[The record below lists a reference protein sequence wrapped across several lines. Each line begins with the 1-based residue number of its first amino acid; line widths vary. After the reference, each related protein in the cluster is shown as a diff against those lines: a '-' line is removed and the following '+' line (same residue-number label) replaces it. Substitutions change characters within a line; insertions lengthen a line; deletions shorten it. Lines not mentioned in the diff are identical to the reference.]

1 MKRYTEFS
9 FSVFACLCSLFSV
22 LASVEVSAQKP
33 VQMNSGEI
41 LHAMKKLNVL
51 GSVLYMAAHPD
62 DENTR
67 LLAYM
72 AKDRQFKTA
81 YMAMTRG
88 DGGQNLI
95 GNEQG
100 TDLGLIRTQE
110 LLAARRV
117 DGAEQFF
124 SRAYDFGFSKS
135 TDEAL
140 RMWDKEKIL
149 SDAVWVIRNFRP
161 DIIITRFPEDSR
173 AGHGHH
179 SGSAVIAR
187 EAFIAAADPKRFPE
201 QFQYGVTKWQ
211 VKRIMWNTFSFGNTN
226 TTAENQL
233 KIDVGSYVPLLG
245 KSIGEISA
253 ESRSQH
259 RSQGFGSA
267 SSRGSATEYFTP
279 VLGEKAEKDP
289 MDGVDISWGRVE
301 GGSAIAAMVNA
312 MVNSFNTSDPA
323 ASLPQLISIRKE
335 LENIKDAHW
344 KKIKLLEVDKLIQMT
359 SGLFME
365 ALADKLE
372 VKQGDTL
379 KVNIGFNNRSGAAIT
394 LVGISLDG
402 IAADYNTALN
412 KNQNWTN
419 AYLIPIAVDRSFTQP
434 YWLLNDM
441 NKGSFNVTDQ
451 HLIGMAQNKPAFNL
465 LAKLNVL
472 GTPISYEVPVMYREV
487 DPAKGEFFSPAI
499 IAPAKTISTA
509 PKPNLIR
516 ESAGNS
522 NSLIHD
528 QSSTKTN
535 ASSPLLKTSIQY
547 EHIPTITYFNKVKEL
562 NIKVDL
568 KTTGKKIGY
577 IVGAGDK
584 VMDMIE
590 LMGYEATMLG
600 KEDITAEKLKQ
611 FDAVITGVRAYNVHD
626 WLNEKYDVLM
636 AYVEN
641 GGNMV
646 VQYNT
651 NSFAGPMTKTKM
663 GPKPFV
669 ISRGRITDEESAVV
683 FVEPQDPVLNYP
695 NKINNND
702 FSNWIQERGIYFADD
717 FDKDYKAILSM
728 HDSGEGD
735 LKGGL
740 IVRNQGKGRFIYT
753 GLVFFRELPAGVP
766 GAIRL
771 FANLISNP
779 NLKVNE

>member
-1 MKRYTEFS
+1 MKRYSGFS
-9 FSVFACLCSLFSV
+9 FSLVACFCFVVSMV
-22 LASVEVSAQKP
+22 ASFDVNAQKP
-33 VQMNSGEI
+33 VQMSSGEL

-67 LLAYM
+67 LLAYL
-72 AKDRQFKTA
+72 AKDRQYKTG

-124 SRAYDFGFSKS
+124 SRAFDFGFSKS

-140 RMWDKEKIL
+140 SVWDKEKIL

-187 EAFIAAADPKRFPE
+187 EAFIAASDPKRFPE
-201 QFQYGVTKWQ
+201 QFQYGVTPWQ

-233 KIDVGSYVPLLG
+233 KIDVGTYIPLLG
-245 KSIGEISA
+245 KSIGEIAA

-279 VLGEKAEKDP
+279 VLGEKFEKDP
-289 MDGVDISWGRVE
+289 MDGIDVSLARIE
-301 GGSAIAAMVNA
+301 GGSEIAMLVNA
-312 MVNSFNTSDPA
+312 MINAFNMNDPA
-323 ASLPQLISIRKE
+323 ASLPQLVAIRKE
-335 LENIKDAHW
+335 VENLKDAHW
-344 KKIKLLEVDKLIQMT
+344 KKIKLQEVDKLIQMT

-365 ALADKLE
+365 ALSDKFE

-379 KVNIGFNNRSGAAIT
+379 KVNLGFNNRSGAE
-394 LVGISLDG
+394 ISLMDISMDG
-402 IAADYNTALN
+402 IAANYNTVLK

-419 AYLIPIAVDRSFTQP
+419 SYLIPIPLDHAYTQP
-434 YWLLNDM
+434 YWLVNDM

-451 HLIGMAQNKPAFNL
+451 RLIGMAQNKTTFNVI
-465 LAKLNVL
+465 AKLNIL
-472 GTPISYEVPVMYREV
+472 GTPISYEIPVMYREV

-499 IAPAKTISTA
+499 ISPAKTISAA
-509 PKPNLIR
+509 PKPILVK
-516 ESAGNS
+516 EATAKGSAIKNE
-522 NSLIHD
+522 
-528 QSSTKTN
+528 QSSSKMNST
-535 ASSPLLKTSIQY
+535 SPILKTGIHY
-547 EHIPTITYFNKVKEL
+547 EHIPAITYFNKVHQL
-562 NIKVDL
+562 NIKIDL
-568 KTTGKKIGY
+568 KTTGKRIGY

-590 LMGYEATMLG
+590 LMGYEVTVLG
-600 KEDITAEKLKQ
+600 KDDITPEKLKQ

-636 AYVEN
+636 AYVEG

-651 NSFAGPMTKTKM
+651 NSFAGPMSKIKM

-669 ISRGRITDEESAVV
+669 ISRGRITDEDANVV
-683 FVEPQDPVLNYP
+683 FLETQDPILNYP
-695 NKINNND
+695 NKINSND
-702 FSNWIQERGIYFADD
+702 FTNWIQERGIYFADD
-717 FDKDYKAILSM
+717 FDKDYKAIFSM
-728 HDSGEGD
+728 HDSGEND
-735 LKGGL
+735 LKGAL
-740 IVRNQGKGRFIYT
+740 ILRNQGKGRFIYT

-779 NLKVNE
+779 NLKTNE